1 MAYIGMMKIIEDV
14 VILAKK
20 ILKYWNKLNHNIN
33 YNLYYINLNGLKI
46 KLSGMIKKSSCSI
59 LLIIRMFRVQNILSL

>member
-20 ILKYWNKLNHNIN
+20 ILKYWNKLNQFERSKN
-33 YNLYYINLNGLKI
+33 
-46 KLSGMIKKSSCSI
+46 
-59 LLIIRMFRVQNILSL
+59 